1 MEAGVDWIEEG
12 KDEAL
17 GRVNGG
23 ADGKKAGPVVGRWHC
38 GTIRVGRGIVS
49 CLVNTLH
56 FVMVVG

>member
-1 MEAGVDWIEEG
+1 
-12 KDEAL
+12 
-17 GRVNGG
+17 
-23 ADGKKAGPVVGRWHC
+23 VGRWHC